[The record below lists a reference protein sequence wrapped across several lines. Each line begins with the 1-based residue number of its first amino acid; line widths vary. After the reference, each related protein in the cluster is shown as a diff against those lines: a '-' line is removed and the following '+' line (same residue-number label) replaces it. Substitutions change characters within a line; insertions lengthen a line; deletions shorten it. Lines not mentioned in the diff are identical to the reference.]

1 MIAQTLCGDGQYP
14 PALDN
19 RPEMLELVD
28 AYLVYRSGGCP
39 PWALGHDMP
48 RRRFYEAATILSR
61 WFEIIPMLRQ
71 RQGNCPLLDALGG

>member
-1 MIAQTLCGDGQYP
+1 
-14 PALDN
+14 
-19 RPEMLELVD
+19 MLELVD

-61 WFEIIPMLRQ
+61 WFELAPMLRQ
-71 RQGNCPLLDALGG
+71 QQQGDCPLLRALSGG